1 MFHHISADRAGRLR
15 APLRIE
21 CPEALAH
28 VTGRRYA
35 RITVVKEDTDRQAF
49 VDLLASVIKRHDRR

>member
-1 MFHHISADRAGRLR
+1 
-15 APLRIE
+15 
-21 CPEALAH
+21 

-49 VDLLASVIKRHDRR
+49 VELLASVIKRHDRR